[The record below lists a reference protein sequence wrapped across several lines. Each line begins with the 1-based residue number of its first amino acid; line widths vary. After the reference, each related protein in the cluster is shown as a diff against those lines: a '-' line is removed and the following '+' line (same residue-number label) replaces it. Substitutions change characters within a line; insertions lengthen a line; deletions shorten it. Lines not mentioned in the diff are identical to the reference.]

1 MFNRVLVV
9 EDNKIIRERMQHYLN
24 GLKVNC
30 YAVRTGKEAVEL
42 AEYFDLTFM
51 DIDLPGING
60 KEATRRIRA
69 IEREKRLNPAVIVA
83 TTSGDNDLECLAA
96 GINEVCRK
104 PLYRPDFERLIR
116 RWIITQPQKAHRQAV
131 A

>member
-1 MFNRVLVV
+1 MSNRVLVV
-9 EDNKIIRERMQHYLN
+9 EDNKIMREVMQHYLN

-42 AEYFDLTFM
+42 AEYFDLIFM
-51 DIDLPGING
+51 DIDLPGIDG

-69 IEREKRLNPAVIVA
+69 IETQKRLRPAVIVA

-96 GINEVCRK
+96 GMNEVCRK
-104 PLYRPDFERLIR
+104 PLYRADVERLIR
-116 RWIITQPQKAHRQAV
+116 RWIITKPQNVPRQAV

>member
-1 MFNRVLVV
+1 MSNRVLIV
-9 EDNKIIRERMQHYLN
+9 EDNKIKREVMQRYFN

-30 YAVRTGKEAVEL
+30 YAVKTGKEAVDL
-42 AEYFDLTFM
+42 AEYIDLIFM
-51 DIDLPGING
+51 NIDLPGIDG

-96 GINEVCRK
+96 GMNEVCRK

-116 RWIITQPQKAHRQAV
+116 RWIITQPQKAHRQA
-131 A
+131 AA

>member
-1 MFNRVLVV
+1 MSNRVLVV
-9 EDNKIIRERMQHYLN
+9 EDNKIMREVMQHYLN

-42 AEYFDLTFM
+42 AEYFDLIFM
-51 DIDLPGING
+51 DLDLPGIDG

-69 IEREKRLNPAVIVA
+69 IETQKRLRPAVIVA

-96 GINEVCRK
+96 GMNEVCPK
-104 PLYRPDFERLIR
+104 PLYRPDVERLIR
-116 RWIITQPQKAHRQAV
+116 RWIITKPQNVPRQAV

>member
-1 MFNRVLVV
+1 MSNRVLIV
-9 EDNKIIRERMQHYLN
+9 EDNKIKREVMQRYFN

-30 YAVRTGKEAVEL
+30 YAVKTGKEAVDL
-42 AEYFDLTFM
+42 AEYFDLIFM
-51 DIDLPGING
+51 NIDLPGIDG

-69 IEREKRLNPAVIVA
+69 IEREKCLNPAVIVA

-96 GINEVCRK
+96 GMNEVCRK

-116 RWIITQPQKAHRQAV
+116 RWIITQPQKAHRQA
-131 A
+131 AA

>member
-1 MFNRVLVV
+1 MSNRVLIV
-9 EDNKIIRERMQHYLN
+9 EDNKIKREVMQRYFN
-24 GLKVNC
+24 DLKVNC
-30 YAVRTGKEAVEL
+30 YAVKTGKEAVDL
-42 AEYFDLTFM
+42 AEYFDLIFM
-51 DIDLPGING
+51 NIDLPGIDG

-96 GINEVCRK
+96 GMNEVCRK

-116 RWIITQPQKAHRQAV
+116 RWIITQPQKAHRQA
-131 A
+131 AA

>member
-1 MFNRVLVV
+1 MSNRVLIV
-9 EDNKIIRERMQHYLN
+9 EDNKSKREVMQRYFN

-30 YAVRTGKEAVEL
+30 YAVKTGKEAVDL
-42 AEYFDLTFM
+42 AEYFDLIFM
-51 DIDLPGING
+51 NIDLPGIDG

-96 GINEVCRK
+96 GMNEVCRK

-116 RWIITQPQKAHRQAV
+116 RWIITQPQKAHRQA
-131 A
+131 AA